1 MKDFVFCSPTTFVF
15 GHDTEKQV
23 GDYCRKFNKQKVLI
37 HYGGGSV
44 IRSGLLDRVKVSLDR
59 SQVQWVELGGV
70 KPNPRASLV
79 YQGIELGRSA
89 QVDLILAVGGG
100 SAIDSAKAIAAGIPY
115 QGDFWDFYE
124 GKARVK
130 NPVAVATVLTI
141 PAAGSEGSSGSVIT
155 KEAGWLKRAVGD
167 QSLRPLFSILNP
179 ELTYTLPAYQTACGA
194 ADMMSHVFER
204 YLTNT
209 TDVEFSDRLCE
220 SVLRTLI
227 QDVPR
232 ALAKP
237 DDYGPRAN
245 IMWAG
250 MIAHNDIVGVDR
262 EQDWS
267 SHDIEHELSALY
279 DVAHGAGLAVVF
291 PAFMRYTLNHDVM
304 RYAQLAVRVWG
315 CEMDYEHPE
324 RTAREGIDRLVAFYR
339 QIGLPTTFEE
349 LGARVEDIP
358 LMAQKLNLTNGRKL
372 GSFNPL
378 TTADVENIYH
388 LSRSANTR

>member
-15 GHDTEKQV
+15 GRDQEKQT
-23 GDYCRKFNKQKVLI
+23 GDYCRRFNKQKVLI

-44 IRSGLLDRVKVSLDR
+44 IRSGLLDRIKASLN
-59 SQVQWVELGGV
+59 QAGVNWVELGGV
-70 KPNPRASLV
+70 QPNPRASLV
-79 YQGIELGRSA
+79 YKGIDLGRKEA
-89 QVDLILAVGGG
+89 VDLILAVGGG

-124 GKARVK
+124 GKAQVK
-130 NPVAVATVLTI
+130 NPISVATVLTI
-141 PAAGSEGSSGSVIT
+141 PAAGSEGSPGSVIT
-155 KEAGWLKRAVGD
+155 KEEGWLKRAVND
-167 QSLRPLFSILNP
+167 ETLRPVFSILNP
-179 ELTYTLPAYQTACGA
+179 ELTFTLPPYQTACGA
-194 ADMMSHVFER
+194 ADIMSHVFER

-220 SVLRTLI
+220 SVLQTMV

-232 ALAKP
+232 VLANP
-237 DDYGPRAN
+237 SDYGPRSN

-250 MIAHNDIVGVDR
+250 MIAHNDIVGTDR

-291 PAFMRYTLNHDVM
+291 PAFMRYTQKHDVM

-315 CEMDYEHPE
+315 CEMNYEHPE
-324 RTAREGIDRLVAFYR
+324 KTAAEGIDRLVAFYR
-339 QIGLPTTFEE
+339 RIGLPTTFEE
-349 LGARVEDIP
+349 LGAKAEDIP
-358 LMAQKLNLTNGRKL
+358 LMAQKLNLVNGRRL

-378 TTADVENIYH
+378 TTADVEAIYH
-388 LSRSANTR
+388 LSRSAQ

>member
-15 GHDTEKQV
+15 GRDTERQTGLYVK
-23 GDYCRKFNKQKVLI
+23 KFGRSKALI
-37 HYGGGSV
+37 HYGGRSAQA
-44 IRSGLLDRVKVSLDR
+44 SGLLDRVKASLD
-59 SQVQWVELGGV
+59 QAGVQWVELGGV
-70 KPNPRASLV
+70 QPNPRASLV
-79 YQGIELGRSA
+79 YQGIELGRKE

-115 QGDFWDFYE
+115 PGDFWDFYE
-124 GKARVK
+124 GKAQAKDVL
-130 NPVAVATVLTI
+130 PVAVVLTI

-155 KEAGWLKRAVGD
+155 KEEGWLKRPFGD
-167 QSLRPLFSILNP
+167 EKLRPLFSIMNP
-179 ELTYTLPAYQTACGA
+179 ELTFTLPAYQTACGA
-194 ADMMSHVFER
+194 ADIMSHVFER

-209 TDVEFSDRLCE
+209 NDVEFSDHLCE
-220 SVLRTLI
+220 AVLKTMI

-232 ALAKP
+232 VLAKP
-237 DDYGPRAN
+237 DDYGARSN

-304 RYAQLAVRVWG
+304 RYAQLAARVWG
-315 CEMDYEHPE
+315 VEMDYQNPE
-324 RTAREGIDRLVAFYR
+324 RTAAEGINRLIAFYR
-339 QIGLPTTFEE
+339 SIGLPTTFEE

-358 LMAQKLNLTNGRKL
+358 LMAGKLHLTDGRKL
-372 GSFNPL
+372 GSFHPL
-378 TTADVENIYH
+378 KTEDVEAIYH
-388 LSRSANTR
+388 LSRASRG

>member
-15 GHDTEKQV
+15 GRDAEQKT
-23 GDYCRKFNKQKVLI
+23 GDYARQFGLKKALI

-44 IRSGLLDRVKVSLDR
+44 LRSGLLDRVKASLD
-59 SQVQWVELGGV
+59 QAGIAWVELGGV
-70 KPNPRASLV
+70 QPNPRDSLV
-79 YQGIELGRSA
+79 YTGIELGRREN
-89 QVDLILAVGGG
+89 VDLILAVGGG

-115 QGDFWDFYE
+115 DGDFWDFYI
-124 GKARVK
+124 GKAQVSSSV
-130 NPVAVATVLTI
+130 PVATVLTI
-141 PAAGSEGSSGSVIT
+141 PAAGSEGSPSSVIT
-155 KEAGWLKRAVGD
+155 REDGLLKRGLTA
-167 QSLRPLFSILNP
+167 QSLRPLFSIMNP
-179 ELTYTLPAYQTACGA
+179 ELTFTLPPYQTACGS
-194 ADMMSHVFER
+194 ADIMSHVFER

-220 SVLRTLI
+220 SVLQTMI

-232 ALAKP
+232 VLAKP
-237 DDYGPRAN
+237 DDYGARSN

-291 PAFMRYTLNHDVM
+291 PAFMRYTMKHDVM

-315 CEMDYEHPE
+315 CEMDYQNPE
-324 RTAREGIDRLVAFYR
+324 RTAEQGIDRLVAFYR
-339 QIGLPTTFEE
+339 SIGLPTTFAE
-349 LGARVEDIP
+349 LGAKPEDIP
-358 LMAQKLNLTNGRKL
+358 LMAAKLNLTAGRRL

-378 TTADVENIYH
+378 TTTDVEAIYR
-388 LSRSANTR
+388 LTMA